1 MQRVPVLSPEGKP
14 LMPTKAS
21 RARRWL
27 KQGKAVGTFHG
38 TSVHNDLGIFCV
50 QLLQEPSGEE
60 TQPIAVGLDPG
71 KHYSGVGVQ
80 SARATLWT
88 AHLIL
93 PFKTI
98 VERMEL
104 RRIMRRARRGR
115 RINRKLPFEQRC
127 HRQKRFSNRRKGKL
141 PPSIRA

>member
-27 KQGKAVGTFHG
+27 KEGKAQVK
-38 TSVHNDLGIFCV
+38 HNDLGIFCV

-80 SARATLWT
+80 SARSTLWT

-115 RINRKLPFEQRC
+115 RI
-127 HRQKRFSNRRKGKL
+127 
-141 PPSIRA
+141 